1 MRKPKMGGGK
11 RLHVFIKG
19 NDDVRDSLL
28 SSREGGKMVRRGLRE
43 LIRDKYLGD
52 FNIETDH
59 EPCGRFDLLLQ
70 QLGGSTFAEDLSKA
84 GLDIDGNFL
93 AAQFQS
99 RLFEEAPDLIVFSIQ
114 SEVDHDMWRH
124 RQKGYF
130 FCPPPRWEQVWSPYQ
145 KEWFLEQF
153 STMGLI
159 EVHQF
164 KENFIRLIKA
174 VKERL
179 DAHIIVYNRSSMD
192 PDDHT
197 HNYHGLEETLALRIH
212 KFNLALMEI
221 SVLEGIS
228 IIDVDRL
235 TAEFDGRGG
244 RHALK
249 ALHFTICQEFLRV
262 LEDIG
267 FFENRPLVM
276 QMGRRGNQDALEA
289 RNAVH

>member
-1 MRKPKMGGGK
+1 MYSRAAGELPE
-11 RLHVFIKG
+11 RL
-19 NDDVRDSLL
+19 
-28 SSREGGKMVRRGLRE
+28 
-43 LIRDKYLGD
+43 
-52 FNIETDH
+52 
-59 EPCGRFDLLLQ
+59 C
-70 QLGGSTFAEDLSKA
+70 
-84 GLDIDGNFL
+84 
-93 AAQFQS
+93 
-99 RLFEEAPDLIVFSIQ
+99 
-114 SEVDHDMWRH
+114 
-124 RQKGYF
+124 
-130 FCPPPRWEQVWSPYQ
+130 
-145 KEWFLEQF
+145 
-153 STMGLI
+153 
-159 EVHQF
+159 QF

-289 RNAVH
+289 CNAVH